1 MTDTDTITIPRDLFE
16 RLCEAAIEAEEHNR
30 WKGTEKRERYVEEYQ
45 AWCKLKN
52 EAVAI
57 RDGGK
62 Q

>member
-1 MTDTDTITIPRDLFE
+1 MRRGDVYL
-16 RLCEAAIEAEEHNR
+16 
-30 WKGTEKRERYVEEYQ
+30 VEEYQ